1 MQRRNEI
8 IAGEV
13 GHTKIKRDYG
23 MFSLYKL
30 HEGECR
36 YRKIMESTD
45 YEVLRP
51 HRHEHR
57 KKYSYTPP
65 PPVTVEQSRAM
76 QIKAKKGKQ
85 QLQHTRPKQMLP
97 IGHVK
102 VKVAREAYHVL
113 MHIGSNQYKKIKT
126 LYKFADTLPYRN
138 NKMMT
143 HNGKL
148 KYRDFEQPVP
158 KVAPLPKTK
167 PAPKKVVQ
175 TMEATLKAK
184 DKVLERIAR
193 TDKLVIAEQSRPQKV
208 RVVVNSKTS
217 IMVYPNEVE
226 NAIQRYN
233 QRYRQSQEQSH
244 IHQRKTVAKPKQKE
258 PQSDLIFFH

>member
-23 MFSLYKL
+23 IFSLYKL

-85 QLQHTRPKQMLP
+85 QLQHTRPKQPLP

-102 VKVAREAYHVL
+102 VKVARNAYHVML
-113 MHIGSNQYKKIKT
+113 YIGDGHYRKIKT

-148 KYRDFEQPVP
+148 KYRDFEQPAP
-158 KVAPLPKTK
+158 KVKPIPKT
-167 PAPKKVVQ
+167 PAAKKVVQ
-175 TMEATLKAK
+175 TMEATLAAK

-193 TDKLVIAEQSRPQKV
+193 TDKLLIAEQNRPQKV

-244 IHQRKTVAKPKQKE
+244 IHQRKPVAKPKQKE